1 MIEYLEKAKLYNKLA
16 VAEEK
21 ARKTFLEVLPNNP
34 LTDVYQAKMNQITE
48 LKHMVADEQSSDVA
62 PVVHGEWVD
71 TPDGT
76 ATICSYCK
84 ADWNVFDN
92 DTYRF
97 KYCPN
102 CGAKMDLED

>member
-1 MIEYLEKAKLYNKLA
+1 MEYIERNGDWYDPTSWECIADACKAI
-16 VAEEK
+16 
-21 ARKTFLEVLPNNP
+21 KTAP
-34 LTDVYQAKMNQITE
+34 A
-48 LKHMVADEQSSDVA
+48 ADVA
-62 PVVHGEWVD
+62 PVVHGEWVG

-97 KYCPN
+97 NYCPN
-102 CGAKMDLED
+102 CGAKMD